1 VLDWRGRLHYKELM
15 LLNLS
20 APTPL
25 EYFSSLAQCDEQFP
39 LLEAA
44 ASIAQ
49 DEYAELDV
57 QQVLGDVDQL
67 LARLKR
73 RLAAD
78 AAPLQR
84 LRALNQFFFRD
95 LSFGGNVNDYCDP
108 DNSYLNVVLR
118 TRRGNQ
124 ISLAVLW
131 IELAQGLGLHARGIC
146 FPGHFMVKVSLPKGQ
161 VVIDPFTGQSLS
173 RDALEEM
180 LLPYTRG
187 SAGAGRFQA
196 PLGLFLQSAPA
207 REVLARML
215 RNLKEIH
222 RNAENWAAL
231 LSVSQRL
238 VVLLPTAWAERR
250 DRGLAYAALGCDDA
264 AADDLT
270 AYLEQ
275 AGEAADR
282 AAIAVR
288 LTQLARGR
296 SRRLH

>member
-1 VLDWRGRLHYKELM
+1 
-15 LLNLS
+15 LNLS

-25 EYFSSLAQCDEQFP
+25 EYFGMLVQSDEQFP

-49 DEYAELDV
+49 DEYPDLDV

-73 RLAAD
+73 RIPAD

-108 DNSYLNVVLR
+108 DNSHINVVLR
-118 TRRGNQ
+118 TRRGIQ

-131 IELAQGLGLHARGIC
+131 IELAQGLGLHARGVC
-146 FPGHFMVKVSLPKGQ
+146 FPGHFMVKVNLPKGQ

-173 RDALEEM
+173 REELAERLE
-180 LLPYTRG
+180 PYKRSSG
-187 SAGAGRFQA
+187 LVDEFEV
-196 PLGLFLQSAPA
+196 PLGLYLQAAPA
-207 REVLARML
+207 RDIIARML

-222 RNAENWAAL
+222 QAQEDWT
-231 LSVSQRL
+231 RL
-238 VVLLPTAWAERR
+238 IAVQDRLIVLLPEAWGEYR
-250 DRGLAYAALGCDDA
+250 DRGLAHAEQGHSGLAVRDLETYLVHARDALDIDA
-264 AADDLT
+264 I
-270 AYLEQ
+270 
-275 AGEAADR
+275 ADR
-282 AAIAVR
+282 VAH
-288 LTQLARGR
+288 L
-296 SRRLH
+296 RRAKN